1 VRPAPLGGGRLSL
14 WGVDVTGRC
23 VSTRLYFG
31 LFPLFC
37 ALFFV
42 LFFPLAFSFDI
53 SMAFPV
59 FSASV
64 AL

>member
-1 VRPAPLGGGRLSL
+1 VRPAPLGGGRLFFVGL
-14 WGVDVTGRC
+14 DMTRRR

-42 LFFPLAFSFDI
+42 LFFPLAFSFAI
-53 SMAFPV
+53 SMTFPV
-59 FSASV
+59 FGAPG